1 MEKKIDYE
9 NNELKGIIEYDQDI
23 FVDENYEKYKIK
35 EI

>member
-9 NNELKGIIEYDQDI
+9 NNELNGIVEYDQDV

-35 EI
+35 